1 MGLLKKDSN
10 ALRHRNLM
18 LSRVVWDAPFLV
30 FSTAPLSLLSYYLR
44 EQESR
49 PGHAN
54 SRAR

>member
-1 MGLLKKDSN
+1 
-10 ALRHRNLM
+10 M